1 MKLIGITGGVGSGKS
16 ELLRYIKEHYNC
28 RILLS
33 DDAAKELEKPGGS
46 LYEPLITLLEGYP
59 TGRPL
64 RGTGGAIIPGEMAA
78 RIFADKGLLA
88 KVNALVHPAVRRYIE
103 DEVEKEREKGTLD
116 YFFLFS
122 ALLIEC
128 GYKEVVDEMWY
139 IYCRQDVRRH
149 RLEASRGYDRE
160 KTDRIMQ
167 NQLSE
172 EEFRRNCDVVIDNSG
187 DLVDAYRQI
196 DERLKP

>member
-116 YFFLFS
+116 YFFLEA

-196 DERLKP
+196 GERLKP

>member
-64 RGTGGAIIPGEMAA
+64 RKRHTG
-78 RIFADKGLLA
+78 L
-88 KVNALVHPAVRRYIE
+88 
-103 DEVEKEREKGTLD
+103 
-116 YFFLFS
+116 FF
-122 ALLIEC
+122 
-128 GYKEVVDEMWY
+128 
-139 IYCRQDVRRH
+139 
-149 RLEASRGYDRE
+149 SRGRAFD
-160 KTDRIMQ
+160 
-167 NQLSE
+167 
-172 EEFRRNCDVVIDNSG
+172 
-187 DLVDAYRQI
+187 
-196 DERLKP
+196 

>member
-64 RGTGGAIIPGEMAA
+64 LGTGGAIIPGEMAA

-103 DEVEKEREKGTLD
+103 DEVEKEREK
-116 YFFLFS
+116 
-122 ALLIEC
+122 
-128 GYKEVVDEMWY
+128 
-139 IYCRQDVRRH
+139 IYVRR
-149 RLEASRGYDRE
+149 
-160 KTDRIMQ
+160 
-167 NQLSE
+167 
-172 EEFRRNCDVVIDNSG
+172 DVSS
-187 DLVDAYRQI
+187 
-196 DERLKP
+196 KKK

>member
-16 ELLRYIKEHYNC
+16 ELLRYMKEHYNC

-33 DDAAKELEKPGGS
+33 DDAARELEKPGGP

-59 TGRPL
+59 SGKQLLSPDGVIL
-64 RGTGGAIIPGEMAA
+64 PAEMAA

-103 DEVEKEREKGTLD
+103 DEVEKEREKGILD
-116 YFFLFS
+116 YFFLEA

-128 GYKEVVDEMWY
+128 GYKEMVDEMWY
-139 IYCRQDVRRH
+139 IYCREDVRRQ
-149 RLEASRGYDRE
+149 RLAASRGYDRE

-196 DERLKP
+196 DERLKR

>member
-64 RGTGGAIIPGEMAA
+64 
-78 RIFADKGLLA
+78 L
-88 KVNALVHPAVRRYIE
+88 NALVHPAVRRYIE

-116 YFFLFS
+116 YFFLEA

-139 IYCRQDVRRH
+139 IYCREDVRRH

>member
-59 TGRPL
+59 TGKPL
-64 RGTGGAIIPGEMAA
+64 LGTGGAIIPGEMAA

-116 YFFLFS
+116 YFFLEA

-128 GYKEVVDEMWY
+128 GYKEMVDEMWY
-139 IYCRQDVRRH
+139 IYCREDVRRH

>member
-1 MKLIGITGGVGSGKS
+1 M
-16 ELLRYIKEHYNC
+16 
-28 RILLS
+28 
-33 DDAAKELEKPGGS
+33 
-46 LYEPLITLLEGYP
+46 YEPLITLLEGYP

-64 RGTGGAIIPGEMAA
+64 LGTGGAIIPGEMAA

-116 YFFLFS
+116 YFFLEA